1 MRFALH
7 TILVISFVVIM
18 ITMIFCTTL
27 ESDEKVPHMSQ
38 LEHMPQLEGNKKI
51 TYAPI
56 LSIIEKEEEKEE
68 KGIKIITPTNY

>member
-1 MRFALH
+1 
-7 TILVISFVVIM
+7 
-18 ITMIFCTTL
+18 
-27 ESDEKVPHMSQ
+27 MSQ
-38 LEHMPQLEGNKKI
+38 LEHMPQLEGNKKV